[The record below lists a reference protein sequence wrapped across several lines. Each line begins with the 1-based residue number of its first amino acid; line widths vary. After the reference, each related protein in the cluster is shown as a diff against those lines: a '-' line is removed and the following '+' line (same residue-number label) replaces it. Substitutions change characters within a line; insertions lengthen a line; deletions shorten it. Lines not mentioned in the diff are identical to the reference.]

1 MCFAQSD
8 ALSKLDRLRQKAADL
23 RAKRDELGWKLGKAE
38 NAVRPDPGLVA
49 RLRRDYLAAHNKWID
64 AERELEREE
73 RQQGR

>member
-1 MCFAQSD
+1 M
-8 ALSKLDRLRQKAADL
+8 SKLDKLRQKAADR

-38 NAVRPDPGLVA
+38 NADRPDAGLIA
-49 RLRRDYLAAHNKWID
+49 RLRRDYASAHNKWVD